1 MKKRG
6 LLILAAATLLF
17 SCSQPAESSSLPSS
31 EESSVAPSASNSGEK
46 SGFVDATKELVLV
59 YKEDLED
66 YPFPGY
72 FVADYKGK
80 EPKILI
86 PDEATVDGRTAPILG
101 VEKYA
106 FSKRAGIEA
115 IAFGKNVSYLGEGAF
130 LDSGVKRIYAT
141 PSLVRIHKDAFLQSQ
156 IEFYRNASG
165 ILCIPSFENEECVA
179 ISARHFSLSDGNS
192 LGNVETIADHAFDEA
207 FYFPPLSDRVVAI
220 GDVERK
226 DGQRFNLGNRTDGL
240 VHVGANALQGEGAL
254 MLGGKR
260 TFVGESFYKCVTE
273 EPQIGFLGEENYLSV
288 GAFSSISSRD
298 STPVHLSFDP
308 AHWFDTRG
316 KEALGD
322 VDVDVSFPESVESPF
337 GAMKTRFEVPDSVAE
352 LDAYEF
358 AKCKGLTHVHL
369 PQPLPLG
376 DYAFYECENLEVFEA
391 DGDRDKAISIG
402 TRAFGGCK
410 NLLSL
415 SFAVNK
421 IGEAPFEG
429 CSSLSSLSITGLRI
443 NGPTFK
449 KDLFGSS
456 GLSSLSLATI
466 DCDFDGAVDYS
477 WLTKLIAFPELREPL
492 GSLQGCSSITDLT
505 IPEGVTELPSYFCRD
520 CVSLKAVKLPS
531 TLKKIGN
538 SAFQGC
544 TSLEEIEIPEG
555 VESIG
560 SAAFESSGLKQ
571 IAIPPK
577 VKTLPERSL
586 SSASLQQV
594 FLPIGLEK
602 VDRNAFRDCPST
614 LKVGIRYSTTEE
626 LFASRDYYSN
636 LSYFDKSFLM
646 PDGKALIDLEIPSS
660 VKSISPYQFYRCRDL
675 KSVNFSEGIEEIGAF
690 AFDYCS
696 GLAGKIVLPDTLKS
710 ASFLFGNCPSDIE
723 VSVPST
729 VEALSNCQKISIRMV
744 SPESLLSHSTASW
757 KGISSWKLTDQGGN
771 EITSLAIPSTVMD
784 IWASMEE
791 KPYGL
796 NQCAN
801 LTEIFL
807 PEGMTSVPDYL
818 FSHCSSLETI
828 HFPSTLTTIGEH
840 SFEFCSKLTSIALP
854 DSLAEIK
861 QRGFYSCQKLE
872 TVQFGKGLREIG
884 AYAFAYAY
892 ALKSIALPSL
902 LETIG
907 DYAFYRS
914 LHLENVSFPSSLVS
928 IGQYAFSKTYLG
940 EIYVPVS
947 VTSIGKGA
955 FTEILSNGFI
965 CSCGAAS
972 KPDGWDSDWIW
983 SGAQITWGVPEP

>member
-17 SCSQPAESSSLPSS
+17 SCGKSAESSSLPSS
-31 EESSVAPSASNSGEK
+31 EESSVAPSASTSGEK
-46 SGFVDATKELVLV
+46 SGFVDATKDLVLI
-59 YKEDLED
+59 YQEDFEE

-80 EPKILI
+80 EAKILI

-106 FSKRAGIEA
+106 FSKRAGLEA

-141 PSLVRIHKDAFLQSQ
+141 PSLVRIHKDAFLNSQ
-156 IEFYRNASG
+156 IEFHRNSRG
-165 ILCIPSFENEECVA
+165 IFCIPSFENEECVA
-179 ISARHFSLSDGNS
+179 ISAPHFSSINANS

-207 FYFPPLSDRVVAI
+207 LYLPQLSNRIVAI

-226 DGQRFNLGNRTDGL
+226 DGQRFSLGNCINGL
-240 VHVGANALQGEGAL
+240 VHVGANALQGEGSL
-254 MLGGKR
+254 TLGGKR
-260 TFVGESFYKCVTE
+260 TYVGESFYKCVTE
-273 EPQIGFLGEENYLSV
+273 NPQIGFLGEENYLSV

-298 STPVHLSFDP
+298 GTPVHLSFDP

-316 KEALGD
+316 KKAIGD
-322 VDVDVSFPESVESPF
+322 SNVDVSFPESVKSPF
-337 GAMKTRFEVPDSVAE
+337 EAMRTRFEVPDSVSE
-352 LDAYEF
+352 LGAYEF
-358 AKCKGLTHVHL
+358 AKCKGLTHVRL
-369 PQPLPLG
+369 PKSLPLG
-376 DYAFYECENLEVFEA
+376 DYAFYECESLEVFETV
-391 DGDRDKAISIG
+391 GDRDKAISLG
-402 TRAFGGCK
+402 TRAFSGCK

-415 SFAVNK
+415 SLAVNK
-421 IGEAPFEG
+421 IGEAPLEG

-449 KDLFGSS
+449 EDLFGSKA
-456 GLSSLSLATI
+456 LSSFSLAAI
-466 DCDFDGAVDYS
+466 DCDFDGAPDYS
-477 WLTKLIAFPELREPL
+477 WLTNLIAFPEPREPL
-492 GSLQGCSSITDLT
+492 GPFQGCSSIRDLK

-520 CVSLKAVKLPS
+520 CISLKAVKLPS
-531 TLKKIGN
+531 TLKEIGN

-560 SAAFESSGLKQ
+560 IAAFESTGLKQ
-571 IAIPPK
+571 ITIPSK

-602 VDRNAFRDCPST
+602 VDNAAFRDCPT
-614 LKVGIRYSTTEE
+614 TMKVGICYSTTEE
-626 LFASRDYYSN
+626 LFASHDYYQA
-636 LSYFDKSFLM
+636 LRYFDKSFLM
-646 PDGKALIDLEIPSS
+646 PGGKVLVDLEIPSS
-660 VKSISPYQFYRCRDL
+660 VKSISAYQFYRCHDL
-675 KSVNFSEGIEEIGAF
+675 KSVTFSEGIEEIGAF

-696 GLAGKIVLPDTLKS
+696 GLSGKIVLPDTLKS
-710 ASFLFGNCPSDIE
+710 ASYLFWIRPDDIE

-729 VEALSNCQKISIRMV
+729 VETLSNCQNLSIRMV

-757 KGISSWKLTDQGGN
+757 QGIPSWKLTDEGGN
-771 EITSLAIPSTVMD
+771 EITSLTIPSTVMN
-784 IWASMEE
+784 IWASMEG

-796 NQCAN
+796 KQCSN
-801 LTEIFL
+801 LKEVFL
-807 PEGMTSVPDYL
+807 PKGMTSIPDYL

-828 HFPSTLTTIGEH
+828 HFPSTLTTIGEY
-840 SFEFCSKLTSIALP
+840 SFEFCSKLTSITFP
-854 DSLAEIK
+854 DSLVEIK
-861 QRGFYSCQKLE
+861 ERGFYSCQKLG

-884 AYAFAYAY
+884 IYAFAYTY
-892 ALKSIALPSL
+892 ALKSIALPSP
-902 LETIG
+902 LEAIG
-907 DYAFYRS
+907 DYAFYKS
-914 LHLENVSFPSSLVS
+914 SLENVSFPSSLVS
-928 IGQYAFSKTYLG
+928 IGQYAFNQTYLG

-947 VTSIGKGA
+947 VTSIGKDA
-955 FTEILSNGFI
+955 FTEIHARTLL

-972 KPDGWDSDWIW
+972 KPDGWNSEWIF
-983 SGAQITWGVPEP
+983 SGAKITWAVPEP